1 MKKVITWNV
10 NSVNVRLERLLGVL
24 ARHAPDILCLQ
35 ELKCVDEAFPHAE
48 VAAAGYHAAVFGQK
62 AYNGVAILSRLEAS
76 EVRRGFDDG
85 VDDPAARMLTAWFP
99 GLTVMSAY
107 VPNGQAV
114 GGDKYYYKL
123 NWLARLYGYLQR
135 HHSPNEALLLL
146 GDFNVAP
153 ADLDVYDPVAW
164 RGALLCSGAERA
176 AYQEVLSF
184 GLVDSFRHLDAT
196 KVEYSWWD
204 YRAGGLQKNHGVR
217 IDLALATA
225 PIAAQLR
232 RCYIDRA
239 EREGEK
245 PSDHSPVIVEFG

>member
-10 NSVNVRLERLLGVL
+10 NSVNVRLGRLLGVL
-24 ARHAPDILCLQ
+24 ARHEPDILCLQ
-35 ELKCVDEAFPHAE
+35 ELKCVTEAFPYAE

-62 AYNGVAILSRLEAS
+62 AYNGVAILSRQEAS
-76 EVRRGFDDG
+76 EVRCGFADG
-85 VDDPAARMLTAWFP
+85 VDDPAARMLTACFP

-123 NWLARLYGYLQR
+123 NWLARLHSYLVR
-135 HHSPNEALLLL
+135 HHAPNEALLLL

-153 ADLDVYDPVAW
+153 TDLDVYDPVAW
-164 RGALLCSGAERA
+164 RGALLCSAAERA

-204 YRAGGLQKNHGVR
+204 YRAGGLQKNHGLR

-225 PIAAQLR
+225 PIVQQLQ
-232 RCYIDRA
+232 RCYTDRA